1 MLRYEILYLVSS
13 QQLEE
18 ETAAEMLEV
27 PVRTLKAILTKYGKR
42 IKKMPEALSPLQER
56 AETVTERTKSLNKAA
71 KMLGISVRQVRRL
84 LEKNEISIKRPASFE
99 KRLERAENAKEKWK
113 KRQNAALSVIAG
125 ADDMESAA
133 TFAEVSSRQMY
144 RWVNKLLSVE
154 QVKIRDL
161 QEMRRDT
168 RAALARK
175 LENAEVENRH

>member
-13 QQLEE
+13 QKLEE
-18 ETAAEMLEV
+18 ETAAEMLNV
-27 PVRTLKAILTKYGKR
+27 PVGSLRSTLTKYGKR
-42 IKKMPEALSPLQER
+42 IKKMPEALSPLKEQ
-56 AETVTERTKSLNKAA
+56 AETVTDRTKAMQKAA
-71 KMLGISVRQVRRL
+71 KMLGVSVRQVRRL
-84 LEKNEISIKRPASFE
+84 LEKNEISLKRPASFE

-125 ADDMESAA
+125 ADNMDSAA

-154 QVKIRDL
+154 KVRIRDL